1 MKSRTFIK
9 GISGFDALTMELT
22 YVKDN
27 PKP

>member
-9 GISGFDALTMELT
+9 GISDFDALTMELA